1 MKHITIKGSLPLKPR
16 LCSLK
21 GDTEVKK
28 ENVRVLKG
36 RVKVGWNVC
45 CIPKK
50 YSLCSLDSFPCGSAG
65 KESACSVGGLGWE
78 DPLEKGKAAHSSIL
92 AWRTPWTVHGVA
104 KSWTRLSDFHTF
116 FRIAKHFKPS
126 CTSVPGYPLHPE
138 PPPPSRPPAVYSIFS
153 SALEEFPNPP
163 CVLTPW

>member
-50 YSLCSLDSFPCGSAG
+50 YSLCSLHSFPCGSAG
-65 KESACSVGGLGWE
+65 KESACSVGGLGLIPGLGRSPGE
-78 DPLEKGKAAHSSIL
+78 GKGCPLQYSGLENSMDC
-92 AWRTPWTVHGVA
+92 
-104 KSWTRLSDFHTF
+104 SWGRKELDTT
-116 FRIAKHFKPS
+116 
-126 CTSVPGYPLHPE
+126 E
-138 PPPPSRPPAVYSIFS
+138 
-153 SALEEFPNPP
+153 
-163 CVLTPW
+163 